1 MKSKS
6 EALISIDSLCVV
18 VLGLTIIVT
27 STVRLHGAED
37 PAVQKILAEAKAK
50 ELHAQELRAAA
61 ASSLQKAADDQME
74 ASAEERDAR
83 ILGAQA
89 MKLSGA
95 DANKQKAFKLR
106 VEARKFQSEAH
117 QQLVK

>member
-1 MKSKS
+1 MKTKS
-6 EALISIDSLCVV
+6 EALILIDSLCVV

-61 ASSLQKAADDQME
+61 ASSLQKAADTI
-74 ASAEERDAR
+74 RWR
-83 ILGAQA
+83 PVLRNA
-89 MKLSGA
+89 MPVSSVPR
-95 DANKQKAFKLR
+95 Q
-106 VEARKFQSEAH
+106 
-117 QQLVK
+117 